1 MADAGSKAGSE
12 NPAPARALIR
22 GGDVLILLLAA
33 GLVGASFGAFWGP
46 RGQGHEVLVTVDR
59 DHATTLPLDQ
69 DGTFD
74 IDGRLGV
81 STIMVDGGRVRFM
94 DSPCPGRYCVHSG
107 WLSFSGEV
115 AACLPNGVVVEVLG
129 GEREFDAI
137 NL

>member
-1 MADAGSKAGSE
+1 MADAGSKTGSE
-12 NPAPARALIR
+12 NPAPARSLIR
-22 GGDVLILLLAA
+22 GGDILILLLAA

-46 RGQGHEVLVTVDR
+46 RGEGQEVLVTVDR
-59 DHATTLPLDQ
+59 ERITELSLHQ
-69 DGTFD
+69 DGTFE
-74 IDGRLGV
+74 IEGRIGV

-107 WLSFSGEV
+107 WLRFSGEV

>member
-1 MADAGSKAGSE
+1 LADAGSKAGSDD
-12 NPAPARALIR
+12 PAAARALIR
-22 GGDVLILLLAA
+22 GGDILILLVAA

-46 RGQGHEVLVTVDR
+46 RGEGHTVLVTVDR
-59 DHATTLPLDQ
+59 RQTTELALDQ
-69 DGTFD
+69 DGSFD
-74 IDGRLGV
+74 IHGRIGV
-81 STIMVDGGRVRFM
+81 STIMVDGGRVRFL

-107 WLSFSGEV
+107 WLRFSGEV